1 MQIAAASAMMIM
13 ALEESN
19 LFPVEERVTAG
30 AASREELG
38 QDAPEYVTTSLRAQ
52 YAPATTGLVACVVA
66 VHEKPTWIL

>member
-19 LFPVEERVTAG
+19 LFPVEERVTVG
-30 AASREELG
+30 ASREELG

-52 YAPATTGLVACVVA
+52 YAPATTGFVACVVA